1 MAPAIIDKFKHAL
14 HLDKKEHKEEKK
26 EAKKEEVK
34 KEEAKEAAPSATP
47 AAPEAATESP
57 KFKRE
62 DVTVV
67 FVLGGPGAG
76 NLLILRMNTRY

>member
-1 MAPAIIDKFKHAL
+1 MAPTIIDKFKHAL
-14 HLDKKEHKEEKK
+14 HLDKKEHKEGDHK
-26 EAKKEEVK
+26 EVKEVK
-34 KEEAKEAAPSATP
+34 KEEAKETAPAAA
-47 AAPEAATESP
+47 AAPELATEST

-76 NLLILRMNTRY
+76 KA

>member
-26 EAKKEEVK
+26 EAKKGEVK
-34 KEEAKEAAPSATP
+34 KEEVKEAAPTS

-76 NLLILRMNTRY
+76 KHYSLYTQCNA

>member
-1 MAPAIIDKFKHAL
+1 MAPTIVEKFKHAL
-14 HLDKKEHKEEKK
+14 HLDKKEHKEE
-26 EAKKEEVK
+26 AKKEEP
-34 KEEAKEAAPSATP
+34 AAAAPAEA
-47 AAPEAATESP
+47 AAPEAAAATETP

-76 NLLILRMNTRY
+76 NTNHLIYTRIWY